1 MLKWKNNIGFLKMI
15 IFVVNFS
22 YFVKEIPYY
31 KNNVEFF
38 FQKKLLDCEIRV
50 LNRVLNKIHYK
61 KM

>member
-38 FQKKLLDCEIRV
+38 FQKKLLDCEIKV
-50 LNRVLNKIHYK
+50 LIEF
-61 KM
+61 